1 MGMAAIIDSEEKVRT
16 GEEMWRIWKEEV
28 NKELYLGFL
37 SKIFQRMFYN
47 QESQDERKAAWNRRS
62 IQL

>member
-1 MGMAAIIDSEEKVRT
+1 MGIAAIIASEEKVRHRM

-37 SKIFQRMFYN
+37 SKIF
-47 QESQDERKAAWNRRS
+47 
-62 IQL
+62 